1 MLLQEN
7 NQLDNVTIVNEK
19 ESILDESVNINNA
32 FARKN
37 AFKTL
42 NHIYIK
48 KYMYFYVLTIE
59 MCFS

>member
-1 MLLQEN
+1 MLLHEN
-7 NQLDNVTIVNEK
+7 DQLDNMTIVNEE

-32 FARKN
+32 FVRKN

-42 NHIYIK
+42 NHIYIN